1 MKTQEQ
7 LSICFVS
14 PLTYSVLAQ
23 DPTIKHVGGAELQ
36 QSILAKALAKKGH
49 KVSMICLDYGQED
62 GEVIDGVTVY
72 RAYKQDAGIPI
83 LRFFYPRM
91 TSIVSCMKKADAD
104 VYYQRCSGMLTGII
118 AKFCQVYNK
127 SAIFSGAHNDDFTI
141 NSSKLKNKKD
151 KFLFQYGLNRVKQI
165 VVQNS
170 EQQKLLHENFARDSI
185 IVNNAYE
192 PPENAVHDIKGC
204 ILWVSTMRQFK
215 RPHLFIELVKL
226 LPQYEFKMI
235 GGAGDQA
242 IYDNIEK
249 LAQALPNLTF
259 CGFVPFTHIEA
270 HYDQARLVV
279 NTSDTEGFPN
289 AFLQSW
295 ARSIPSVSF
304 YDCGARDDA
313 GNEVCDRVEGIN
325 EMKIRVQQLMEDNC
339 FWEQRGT
346 QAKNYFVKNHSIDS
360 VVEHL
365 ETIAVNLLN

>member
-1 MKTQEQ
+1 MKTQAQ

-14 PLTYSVLAQ
+14 PKAYPLLAQ
-23 DPTIKHVGGAELQ
+23 DPNIKHVGGAELQ
-36 QSILAKALAKKGH
+36 QSILAKAFVKQGY
-49 KVSMICLDYGQED
+49 KVSMICLDHGQED

-72 RAYKQDAGIPI
+72 RAYRQEAGLPV

-91 TSIVSCMKKADAD
+91 SSIVSCMKRANAD

-118 AKFCQVYNK
+118 AKFCQIYNK

-151 KFLFQYGLNRVKQI
+151 KFLFQYGLKRIQQI
-165 VVQNS
+165 IVQNS
-170 EQQKLLHENFARDSI
+170 EQQKLLQKNFARDSI

-192 PPENAVHDIKGC
+192 PPANAVNDKKGC

-215 RPHLFIELVKL
+215 RPHLFIELLKL

-235 GGAGDQA
+235 GGAGDKD
-242 IYDNIEK
+242 IYNNIEK

-270 HYDQARLVV
+270 HYDQARLVI

-295 ARSIPSVSF
+295 ARSIPTVSF
-304 YDCGARDDA
+304 YDCGARDND
-313 GNEVCDRVEGIN
+313 GNEVCDRVEDIN
-325 EMKIRVQQLMEDNC
+325 DMKIRVEQLMTDEAL
-339 FWEQRGT
+339 WEKRGA
-346 QAKNYFVKNHSIDS
+346 QANNYFVNNHSVDS
-360 VVEHL
+360 VVKHL
-365 ETIAVNLLN
+365 GSIVESL

>member
-1 MKTQEQ
+1 MKTQAQ

-14 PLTYSVLAQ
+14 PFTYPLLAQ
-23 DPTIKHVGGAELQ
+23 DPNIKHVGGAELQ
-36 QSILAKALAKKGH
+36 QSILAKAFVKQGY

-72 RAYKQDAGIPI
+72 RAYRQDAGLPV

-91 TSIVSCMKKADAD
+91 SSVVSCMKRADAD

-127 SAIFSGAHNDDFTI
+127 SAIFSGAHNDDFTT

-151 KFLFQYGLNRVKQI
+151 KFLFQYGLKRIQQI
-165 VVQNS
+165 IVQNS
-170 EQQKLLHENFARDSI
+170 EQQKLLQNNFARDSI

-192 PPENAVHDIKGC
+192 PPANAVHDKKGC

-242 IYDNIEK
+242 IYNNIEK

-270 HYDQARLVV
+270 HYDQARLVI

-304 YDCGARDDA
+304 YDCGARDDE
-313 GNEVCDRVEGIN
+313 GNEICDRVEGIN
-325 EMKIRVQQLMEDNC
+325 EMKNRVQKLMEDNV
-339 FWEQRGT
+339 FWERRGT
-346 QAKNYFVKNHSIDS
+346 QAKNYFVKNHSVDS

-365 ETIAVNLLN
+365 SSIVDNLCN